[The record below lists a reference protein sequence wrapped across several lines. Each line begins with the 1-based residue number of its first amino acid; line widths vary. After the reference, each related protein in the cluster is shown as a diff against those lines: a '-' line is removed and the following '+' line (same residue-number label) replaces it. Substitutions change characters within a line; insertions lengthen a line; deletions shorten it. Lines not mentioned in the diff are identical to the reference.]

1 MSTTIQTDITEVKSF
16 IQKHERFLLVS
27 LALFVAL
34 FFGNKF
40 LDTMAT
46 RDRASATQAA
56 QVLTQQNALNAAQAA
71 QIAKDTADYKALVVQ
86 LTQQNAV
93 LQTQI
98 AQRQVVY
105 QQQVAVDKTMPMPDL
120 GNRWAKLASL
130 NPSDITATAAGI
142 TVTPQGALD
151 TVTNLEQLPVLK
163 ANLQDVITQ
172 KGNLSTELDSSD
184 ALNGQLTG
192 QVKGLEIAAVDKDKV
207 CKADLTAAKAEAR
220 KGKLKAFLYGA
231 GVGAGVVTAFVIHA
245 ML

>member
-1 MSTTIQTDITEVKSF
+1 MIESVKQDVSNGLSF
-16 IQKHERFLLVS
+16 IQKHERFLLITLVLSVS
-27 LALFVAL
+27 LFI
-34 FFGNKF
+34 GNKI
-40 LDTMAT
+40 LDTMST
-46 RDRASATQAA
+46 RDRAAATQAA
-56 QVLTQQNALNAAQAA
+56 QVLTQQNAINQQLAA

-86 LTQQNAV
+86 LTQQNAA

-98 AQRQVVY
+98 TQRQVVY

-120 GNRWAKLASL
+120 GNRWAKLAAL

-151 TVTNLEQLPVLK
+151 TVTNLEQLPVLRS
-163 ANLQDVITQ
+163 NLQDVITQ
-172 KGNLSTELDSSD
+172 KGNLSTELDASD

-207 CKADLTAAKAEAR
+207 CKTDLTAAKAEAR

-231 GVGAGVVTAFVIHA
+231 GVGAGAVTAFVIHA
-245 ML
+245 LL